1 MRQLTIEVALYRA
14 LQAHNTLCG
23 LVADKKGK
31 VLAITPA
38 LALICHVNDN
48 NAEDANRFLDE
59 LLNANNLQWPLLVEN
74 NKVYPHI
81 AIAGHRELYK
91 IQPFAIALPQEEQL
105 VGIAFTKLN
114 DSDQLYQTL
123 FNTASNGIII
133 QLGNGE
139 IVDANPMACRI
150 LGFVREK
157 IIGINFKELNKME
170 QVGFFDQL
178 HDTSAPRFLW
188 QYEFSYARPDGAIL
202 DIEANC
208 QMVDKNDATLIV
220 TEIIDITLKR
230 QNEHRIKL
238 MLTAI
243 EQSPSSIVITDTQGS
258 IEYVNPQFTKSTGY
272 TSQEVI
278 GKNPRVLRTDLT
290 PKETF
295 GSLWETLLK
304 GQVWQGEFV
313 NRKKDGSLYFE
324 EATISPITNNDG
336 QTAHYLAVKHDI
348 SKLKKQSNE
357 LKGYVARLNA
367 LIESTSDRIWSID
380 NALAITA
387 INTQYRQD
395 YETAFGVLLQEGSY
409 CLEGTPDFILN
420 VWTVR
425 YQRVLKGEAFSTE
438 DFFDL
443 PSIKKWVQTSFNPIV
458 SEGQILGAA
467 IFSRDITDLKQTEQE
482 HLANQARLKSLI
494 DNTSDSI
501 WSVDRDYCVLAVNSP
516 MFNMFKATYGFE
528 LDLGKCIIDPLPTD
542 IKVMWKSRY
551 DRALTGESFAL
562 VDLFE
567 MNGQTGYFETSYNP
581 IVFRGKIEGVSCFSR
596 DITNQKRYEEN
607 LRESEQQLQ
616 TIFNTVESGICLVET
631 RTNEI
636 SYVNGYFTQLL
647 NLPKGQIEG
656 KPASILQFK
665 SELSKKKQ
673 GNKTVS
679 NIPDVLLA
687 SAQREIPVVRSQSLL
702 TIANK
707 EYLLHSLIDISA
719 QKEQEV
725 IIKKL
730 NASAL
735 QLISFQS
742 LAQIHRYIRKELVGY
757 LPDSIIILNLYNGA
771 TKTMK
776 VKAIESI
783 NDSLTNKFKQKLKI
797 NPIGIEVKIT
807 DDILVKLKKG
817 RLFEHEQG
825 VKPLL
830 TDQFPQKALE
840 ALQDAL
846 GITKTYSV
854 GISYQNNIFGSVLLF
869 MRNQKTIEHPYY
881 IETLMYQTSVA
892 WQRNLLERELLVAK
906 TEAEKA
912 NRAKSV
918 FVANLGHEI
927 RTPLNAVIGLS
938 DILYKNAQD
947 ATSQNYLASII
958 SSGKTVLNIIND
970 LLDLSKI
977 EAGEMA
983 INPQPTDIRILA
995 EEMRHIFAHKAQDKG
1010 IELHLVIDPYLP
1022 SYIRIDDLRIR
1033 QLLLNLLD
1041 NALKFTHEG
1050 HVEVRLGYVKAPSS
1064 TLDLVIEVIDTG
1076 IGIRHDMQQ
1085 KVFLAFR
1092 QQDEQDNRK
1101 YGGTGLGLA
1110 ISLKL
1115 VKLMGGTISL
1125 KSEPGMGSRFTILL
1139 PGIQVLSLG
1148 TNSLTL
1154 VGTPQETIVA
1164 EPMTDILP
1172 VGWKGNLQLLKEL
1185 IETEILPLLMSFN
1198 TKSSMQDTEMFA
1210 QIILSV
1216 GEHHKLEEFVQQGK
1230 KLQNEVANFD
1240 IIEMRQTLKRM
1251 KETCN
1256 RILNI

>member
-1 MRQLTIEVALYRA
+1 MRQLSLEVAFYKA
-14 LQAHNTLCG
+14 LQAHNTLWG
-23 LVADKKGK
+23 IVADKKGT
-31 VLAITPA
+31 VLAIAPA
-38 LALICHVNDN
+38 LALMCQVNDKN
-48 NAEDANRFLDE
+48 TEETNRFFVE
-59 LLNANNLQWPLLVEN
+59 LLNKNGLEWPLLVDN
-74 NKVYPHI
+74 NKADAHI
-81 AIAGHRELYK
+81 SIAGQWELFK
-91 IQPFAIALPQEEQL
+91 AHLFTISLQQEEPVL
-105 VGIAFTKLN
+105 GIAFTKPQN
-114 DSDQLYQTL
+114 SDQLYQTL
-123 FNTASNGIII
+123 FSTASNGILI
-133 QLGNGE
+133 QLASGE

-150 LGFVREK
+150 LGLGREK
-157 IIGINFKELNKME
+157 IVGLNFKELNKME
-170 QVGFFDQL
+170 QVGFFDPL
-178 HDTSAPRFLW
+178 HGASTPRFLW
-188 QYEFSYARPDGAIL
+188 QYEFTYARPDGAIL
-202 DIEANC
+202 DIEARC
-208 QMVDKNDATLIV
+208 QRVDRTDVDLIV
-220 TEIIDITLKR
+220 SEIIDITLKR

-243 EQSPSSIVITDTQGS
+243 EQSPSSIVITDIHGT

-272 TSQEVI
+272 TSQEAI
-278 GKNPRVLRTDLT
+278 GNNPKILSTELT
-290 PKETF
+290 PRETF
-295 GSLWETLLK
+295 GNLWQTLLK

-336 QTAHYLAVKHDI
+336 QTAHYLAVKHDV
-348 SKLKKQSNE
+348 SKLKRQSNE
-357 LKGYVARLNA
+357 LKSYVARLNA

-409 CLEGTPDFILN
+409 CLEGAPDFILN
-420 VWTVR
+420 EWTER

-443 PSIKKWVQTSFNPIV
+443 PSIKKWVQTTFNPIV

-467 IFSRDITDLKQTEQE
+467 IFSRDITDLKQTEMNY
-482 HLANQARLKSLI
+482 LANQARLKSLI

-501 WSVDRDYCVLAVNSP
+501 WSVDRDYCILAVNSP
-516 MFNMFKATYGFE
+516 MFSMFKATYGFE
-528 LDLGKCIIDPLPTD
+528 LNLGKCIIEPLPTD
-542 IKVMWKSRY
+542 IKLMWKSRY

-562 VDLFE
+562 VDLLE
-567 MNGQTGYFETSYNP
+567 VNGQTGYFETSYNP
-581 IVFRGKIEGVSCFSR
+581 IVFGGKIEGVSCFSR
-596 DITNQKRYEEN
+596 DITNQKKYEEN

-636 SYVNGYFTQLL
+636 SYVNGYLAQLL
-647 NLPKGQIEG
+647 NRPKGQLEG
-656 KPASILQFK
+656 RHASVLQFK
-665 SELSKKKQ
+665 SELSRKKQ
-673 GNKTVS
+673 GNKTLS

-687 SAQREIPVVRSQSLL
+687 SEQREIPVVRSQSLL

-742 LAQIHRYIRKELVGY
+742 LAQIHRYLRKELVGY
-757 LPDSIIILNLYNGA
+757 LPDSIIVLNLYHSA

-783 NDSLTNKFKQKLKI
+783 NDSLTNKFKEKLSI
-797 NPIGIEVKIT
+797 NPIGIEATIP
-807 DDILVKLKKG
+807 DDILAKLKKG

-825 VKPLL
+825 IMPLL
-830 TDQFPQKALE
+830 ADQFPQKVLE
-840 ALQDAL
+840 ALQEAL
-846 GITKTYSV
+846 GITKTYSI
-854 GISYQNNIFGSVLLF
+854 GISYQNNIFGSILLF
-869 MRNQKTIEHPYY
+869 MRNHKSIEHPYY

-912 NRAKSV
+912 NRAKSI

-947 ATSQNYLASII
+947 ATSQSYLASII

-983 INPQPTDIRILA
+983 INPQPTDIRTLA

-1010 IELHLVIDPYLP
+1010 IGLRLVIDPHLP
-1022 SYIRIDDLRIR
+1022 SYIKIDDLRVR

-1041 NALKFTHEG
+1041 NAIKFTHQG
-1050 HVEVRLGYVKAPSS
+1050 HVEVKLGYVNLPAS

-1125 KSEPGMGSRFTILL
+1125 KSEPGKGSRFTIVL
-1139 PGIQVLSLG
+1139 PGIEVLSLG
-1148 TNSLTL
+1148 TNSLTM
-1154 VGTPQETIVA
+1154 VNNQQASNGS
-1164 EPMTDILP
+1164 EPTTDILP
-1172 VGWKGNLQLLKEL
+1172 VGWKGNLHLLKEL
-1185 IETEILPLLMSFN
+1185 VETEILPLLMSFN

-1216 GEHHKLEEFVQQGK
+1216 GEHHKIEEFIQQGK

-1240 IIEMRQTLKRM
+1240 IIEMRQTLKKM
-1251 KETCN
+1251 KDTCS
-1256 RILNI
+1256 RILEL